1 MKEFTKVCAVL
12 LIVISIISIAILWH
26 PWINQ
31 QTANDYIDETYLYL
45 DHNIRATLTDWHPYG
60 HHFIVEIH
68 ILNRWTKVGSG
79 FVNIFGKV
87 TDLEIDFD

>member
-1 MKEFTKVCAVL
+1 MKEVTKVGVIL
-12 LIVISIISIAILWH
+12 LIAISIGLSTILWH

-31 QTANDYIDETYLYL
+31 QFVNDYVDESYPDY
-45 DHNIRATLTDWHPYG
+45 NIRATLTDWNPYG

-68 ILNRWTKVGSG
+68 ILNQWTKVGSG
-79 FVNIFGKV
+79 FVNIFYKV